1 MTAAWGHP
9 DKPGTRDLSRLW
21 WRVRDVGKRL
31 GRFID
36 VPLNR
41 ILIIAGIISLIVTGA
56 GGGLKLGLSFGSR
69 ERSVIVPWL
78 CGRSRIHP
86 RTPIWVLHMQRG

>member
-1 MTAAWGHP
+1 M
-9 DKPGTRDLSRLW
+9 S
-21 WRVRDVGKRL
+21 GKRL

-41 ILIIAGIISLIVTGA
+41 IRIIAGIISLIVTGA

-78 CGRSRIHP
+78 CDRSRIVV
-86 RTPIWVLHMQRG
+86 RLVQIECESVWWGVSS